1 MSARLPALCLA
12 LLLPSTAFGAE
23 LIDRI
28 VAVVNKDVILLS
40 ELSETLEVVEDYELR
55 GLAGDERTAAR
66 DALQTRV
73 LDTLIGQELMDQ
85 AMEGADVQVGERDV
99 DNAIADIA
107 RQNSITIERVL
118 EEVAKQGL
126 DESSY
131 RAELK
136 DQLRQFRFMEMTIR
150 GRINVTEA
158 DVRNRWQQVRGD
170 DVTAGRS
177 WRLQRLLLSWGAAAT
192 DEDKAAIREEGARL
206 LETLRGGADFAEAAR
221 VRSDDASTK
230 EAGGDAGVLRPSDL
244 SPAFRDA
251 LAAVEVGT
259 PVLVET
265 PMGAFLLRVA
275 EAVDTSE
282 EEFLKAW
289 PELRRQLE
297 GESMDRELEL
307 WTEEER
313 RKAHVEILL

>member
-1 MSARLPALCLA
+1 MTARLLALL
-12 LLLPSTAFGAE
+12 LLLPSTAFSAE

-40 ELSETLEVVEDYELR
+40 ELAETLEVVQEYELR
-55 GLAGDERTAAR
+55 GLENEER
-66 DALQTRV
+66 DAAELALKTKV

-85 AMEGADVQVGERDV
+85 AMEGADVNVADRDV

-107 RQNSITIERVL
+107 RQNSITVERVL

-126 DESSY
+126 DEVSY

-170 DVTAGRS
+170 DVTAGTS
-177 WRLQRLLLSWGAAAT
+177 WRLQRLLLSWGATAA
-192 DEDKAAIREEGARL
+192 DEEKAAIRDEGARL

-221 VRSDDASTK
+221 GRSDDASTK
-230 EAGGDAGVLRPSDL
+230 AAGGDAGVLKPSDL

-265 PMGAFLLRVA
+265 PMGVFLLRVA

-282 EEFLKAW
+282 EEFRKVW
-289 PELRRQLE
+289 PELRRELE
-297 GESMDRELEL
+297 GEAMDRELEL
-307 WTEEER
+307 WTAEER